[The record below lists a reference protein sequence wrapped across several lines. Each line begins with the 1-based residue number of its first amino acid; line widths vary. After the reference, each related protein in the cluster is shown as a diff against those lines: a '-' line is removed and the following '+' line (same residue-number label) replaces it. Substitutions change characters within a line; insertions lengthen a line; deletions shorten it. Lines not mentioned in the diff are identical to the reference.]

1 MTGVPRY
8 SVSKS
13 SPYSGDPPAT
23 LSTLD
28 YIEEIPQ
35 SSEEFLQRYPE
46 LKPFI
51 LLNVTPTGATIAAG
65 SHSSV
70 VEVDVIGT
78 FCAAKRIHNSLF
90 QDPTQCTNVVQQFVE
105 ECKLLSTLR
114 HPHIV
119 QFLGICFLSGAS
131 LPALV
136 MERLMTSF
144 HDLLESNEASKPFLP
159 YSRKCSILH
168 NVASG
173 LAYLNGKSPPIIHR
187 DLTAKNILLNS
198 AMFAKVA
205 DLGVARIM
213 PSDRVVAT
221 MSKAPGTRVYM
232 PPEALNHDRDSVDI
246 RYNTSI
252 DIFSF
257 GVVAIFA
264 LSEAFPSQLLQHTY
278 LENGLRKG
286 RSELERRERYM
297 SMITKQLYKGH
308 PLIKMIEMCLD
319 IPQVRPNIHEVLH
332 QLNQAFPEEDENGS
346 KMGKLKAGKSKSQV

>member
-70 VEVDVIGT
+70 VEVDMIGT
-78 FCAAKRIHNSLF
+78 FCAAKRIHDSLF

-136 MERLMTSF
+136 MERLMTSL
-144 HDLLESNEASKPFLP
+144 HDLLESNKASIKPFFALGL
-159 YSRKCSILH
+159 KCSILR

-173 LAYLNGKSPPIIHR
+173 LAYLHRQSPPIIHR
-187 DLTAKNILLNS
+187 DLSAKNVLLNS
-198 AMFAKVA
+198 DMVAKVA

-213 PSDRVVAT
+213 PSDKVVAT
-221 MSKAPGTRVYM
+221 MSKVPGTRVYM
-232 PPEALNHDRDSVDI
+232 PPEALDHDRDSVDVTKT

-264 LSEAFPSQLLQHTY
+264 FSETFPRQLLQPNY
-278 LENGLRKG
+278 YENKVIKART
-286 RSELERRERYM
+286 ELERRERYM
-297 SMITKQLYKGH
+297 NMITKQLYKGH
-308 PLIKMIEMCLD
+308 PLIEMCLD
-319 IPQVRPNIHEVLH
+319 IPQERPNIREVLH
-332 QLNQAFPEEDENGS
+332 QLDQGFPECGSELDEP
-346 KMGKLKAGKSKSQV
+346 KAKSKSQV